1 MKRKVVN
8 EKVIRAMAIGISA
21 MLATA
26 TPMTVM
32 AAEGEGDNP
41 EAPQAGGSEAEVNT
55 VVDDAQAAGKS
66 AETSV
71 ESAEGLVD
79 IVTGDVTDS
88 VDTGE
93 AGTDAKGN
101 DLAQAV
107 IDASDAL
114 AGDATGNDLTKA
126 DTNIKTTDV
135 NLDAAEGAIV
145 SSDSSLNKAED
156 AFDDANDAANEAV
169 EAVTDANDAIDAKA
183 GDISNAETIDEA
195 NAAYDE
201 LVAIADEAEATFNT
215 KLDEYNEAKSAYE
228 SAAADVKKYE
238 QAYADAVAL
247 ADSNAKDALNDLNA
261 AKEKADALEKALN
274 AAKAS
279 VEKSAAAAIAKQE
292 EKVDSAGL
300 NWKEEDKLFILIMEK
315 YYLPEVSNI
324 SDAKVTRVQGKD
336 NDEYNYFKAVY
347 TDENGEHKEQY
358 YNFKLGENNNTK
370 NEMIIFEKR
379 PVEIFGDPN
388 ETPDRYV
395 DSTGAVKDIETGVN
409 DGSIIAVV
417 TDNGDGTQSTKYF
430 ETAKL
435 GVATVGDVIESTEVT
450 GTSTEDITVDET
462 TAEETYKF
470 DNEGNLVK
478 EVTADVTTIT
488 YTDASF
494 SSKDVYDSASDRNK
508 AAEDKKA
515 ELKKDGAK
523 DVKVNETED
532 TTYVITGTY
541 IPTFTK
547 TVNVNKEYENG
558 YNILDADEAYSES
571 NAKDKA
577 YNMAMNEINADL
589 GDYYLIGDIQNN
601 LSVSMTEEV
610 SHTEKGWF
618 GKEHKVVDD
627 DSDYLVT
634 GTVEVTY
641 AKVTKE
647 TVDQSTLEAIWEDIK
662 SRFEGSMTTNDKL
675 KEAARAKIEADGGI
689 FIGAE
694 WFDGG
699 WNKATIR
706 YVKGYKVESDA
717 CGTVEEANK
726 SLADKIMTQLKK
738 DGTETYTQNPESED
752 TVESTTTYSFN
763 ITYLKKT
770 DENTVNK
777 VVKTET
783 YNDAEA
789 LKGEII
795 QNKLFLDGEYLMT
808 RKGDDDDSKAY
819 RDFVANGVAI
829 KAKYATLLDEAQKAK
844 DAVADAQAKVD
855 DLNEKI
861 KDLEGSR
868 KSNLGALEDLSVE
881 LATAERNLAE
891 AKGNLEKIKDKLEDA
906 GVELEDVIER
916 LTPAPGTPGTPGA
929 PATEDGAPGEG
940 PTTVVTTTTTT
951 TTPATNLALAGAG
964 NAGGA
969 NAGNAG
975 NAGDDANAGAGGI
988 VNIDDEE
995 TALAASVD
1003 DVDDTANVVEIG
1015 DEETPLAA
1023 SVDNETMSWWWLLL
1037 IALLGA
1043 TGYEMYRKHQQKK
1056 EALAETDDVQ

>member
-1 MKRKVVN
+1 MKRKIVN

-26 TPMTVM
+26 TPMTAM

-41 EAPQAGGSEAEVNT
+41 EAPQAGGSEAEVHT
-55 VVDDAQAAGKS
+55 DVDAAQAAG
-66 AETSV
+66 
-71 ESAEGLVD
+71 ESAEASVEAAKTP
-79 IVTGDVTDS
+79 VKDVT
-88 VDTGE
+88 VDVNEQVVKGE
-93 AGTDAKGN
+93 AGTDSEGN

-107 IDASDAL
+107 RDAAADL
-114 AGDATGNDLTKA
+114 AGGATGNDLTKA
-126 DTNIKTTDV
+126 DTTIETTTD

-145 SSDSSLNKAED
+145 SSDSSLNKAQD
-156 AFDDANDAANEAV
+156 AVNDANDAANEAV
-169 EAVTDANDAIDAKA
+169 KAVTEANDAIDAKA

-201 LVAIADEAEATFNT
+201 LVDIADEAEKTFNT

-228 SAAADVKKYE
+228 SAAELVKYYE
-238 QAYADAVAL
+238 DQYDAAVAL
-247 ADSNAKDALNDLNA
+247 ADSNAEAARVALEA
-261 AKEKADALEKALN
+261 AKKKADALEAALQ

-279 VEKSAAAAIAKQE
+279 VDESAKAAIAIA
-292 EKVDSAGL
+292 EKEKAVDDSAGL
-300 NWKEEDKLFILIMEK
+300 NWKEEDKLFILIMEN
-315 YYLPEVSNI
+315 YYLPERSNI
-324 SDAKVTRVQGKD
+324 SGAKVTRVQGKD

-347 TDENGEHKEQY
+347 TNENGEKCEKY
-358 YNFKLGENNNTK
+358 FNFKLGENNKTK

-379 PVEIFGDPN
+379 PVEIFGDPDK
-388 ETPDRYV
+388 EPDRYV
-395 DSTGAVKDIETGVN
+395 DSTGEVKNIKEGLAN
-409 DGSIIAVV
+409 RSIFAVV
-417 TDNGDGTQSTKYF
+417 TKNADDTQSTKYF

-435 GVATVGDVIESTEVT
+435 GDATGDDVIKSTEVT
-450 GTSTEDITVDET
+450 NESKVDITVDKT
-462 TAEETYKF
+462 TAKEEYKF
-470 DNEGNLVK
+470 DDDGNLVK

-488 YTDASF
+488 YTEASF
-494 SSKDVYDSASDRNK
+494 TSKDVYDSESARDD

-515 ELKKDGAK
+515 ELKKDGK
-523 DVKVNETED
+523 NVVVNKTED

-547 TVNVNKEYENG
+547 TVNVNKEYESS
-558 YNILDADEAYSES
+558 YNIFDADEAYSES

-577 YNMAMNEINADL
+577 YNMAMKEINADL

-610 SHTEKGWF
+610 SHTEKDWF
-618 GKEHKVVDD
+618 GREHKVVDD
-627 DSDYLVT
+627 DPDYLVT
-634 GTVEVTY
+634 GTVEATY

-647 TVDQSTLEAIWEDIK
+647 TVDQSTFGALWEDLK
-662 SRFEGSMTTNDKL
+662 SLFGAPTANQKL
-675 KEAARAKIEADGGI
+675 TEATKAAIEADGGI
-689 FIGAE
+689 FVGAK

-699 WNKATIR
+699 WDKATIR
-706 YVKGYKVESDA
+706 YVKAEKVVSDE
-717 CGTVEEANK
+717 CDSVEKAEA
-726 SLADKIMTQLKK
+726 SLAAKIRAQLGSAT
-738 DGTETYTQNPESED
+738 GTYNEIKNTESE
-752 TVESTTTYSFN
+752 TKYSFN
-763 ITYLKKT
+763 ISYLEKSNEKK
-770 DENTVNK
+770 ENK
-777 VVKTET
+777 VVRTET
-783 YNDAEA
+783 YKDAEA

-795 QNKLFLDGEYLMT
+795 QNKNFIDKKYLMT
-808 RKGDDDDSKAY
+808 RQDEKF
-819 RDFVANGVAI
+819 RDFVDNGVAI
-829 KAKYATLLDEAQKAK
+829 TGKYAALLTEAEVATKAV
-844 DAVADAQAKVD
+844 DDAQAEVNK
-855 DLNEKI
+855 LNEEIAKL
-861 KDLEGSR
+861 KDR
-868 KSNLGALEDLSVE
+868 TSNLGALRTLEE
-881 LATAERNLAE
+881 KLATAEL
-891 AKGNLEKIKDKLEDA
+891 NLEEAEGVLEEINGKLEEA
-906 GVELEDVIER
+906 GIDLDDVIRR
-916 LTPAPGTPGTPGA
+916 LTPAPGVPGT

-940 PTTVVTTTTTT
+940 PATVVTTTTTT
-951 TTPATNLALAGAG
+951 TAATNLALAGAG

-975 NAGDDANAGAGGI
+975 NDANAGAGGI

>member
-26 TPMTVM
+26 TPMTAM

-41 EAPQAGGSEAEVNT
+41 EAPQAGGSEAEVHT
-55 VVDDAQAAGKS
+55 DVDAAQAAGES

-71 ESAEGLVD
+71 EAAKTPVKT
-79 IVTGDVTDS
+79 VTGDVETQ
-88 VDTGE
+88 VAPGE
-93 AGTDAKGN
+93 AGTDAEGK

-107 IDASDAL
+107 RDAATDL

-126 DTNIKTTDV
+126 DTTIETTAD

-145 SSDSSLNKAED
+145 SSDSSLNKAQD
-156 AFDDANDAANEAV
+156 AVNNANDAADEAV

-201 LVAIADEAEATFNT
+201 LVAIADEAEKTFNT

-228 SAAADVKKYE
+228 SAAELVKYYE
-238 QAYADAVAL
+238 DQYDAAVAL
-247 ADSNAKDALNDLNA
+247 ADSNAEAARVALEA
-261 AKEKADALEKALN
+261 AKKKADALEAALQ

-279 VEKSAAAAIAKQE
+279 VDESAKAAIAIANK
-292 EKVDSAGL
+292 EKEVDSTGL
-300 NWKEEDKLFILIMEK
+300 NWKEEDKLFILIMEN
-315 YYLPEVSNI
+315 YYLPEKSNI

-347 TDENGEHKEQY
+347 TDENGEKCEKY
-358 YNFKLGENNNTK
+358 FNFKLGENNKTK

-379 PVEIFGDPN
+379 EVEIFGDPDK
-388 ETPDRYV
+388 TPDRYV
-395 DSTGAVKDIETGVN
+395 DSTGAVKDIETGLN

-417 TDNGDGTQSTKYF
+417 TNNGDGTEVTRYF
-430 ETAKL
+430 EKEDL
-435 GVATVGDVIESTEVT
+435 GDATVSDDIIESSDVT
-450 GTSTEDITVDET
+450 DTSTEDITVDEST
-462 TAEETYKF
+462 KEETYKF

-488 YTDASF
+488 YTDANF
-494 SSKDVYDSASDRNK
+494 SPDNVYDSESARDD
-508 AAEDKKA
+508 AADAKQK
-515 ELKKDGAK
+515 ELEAAGAK
-523 DVKVNETED
+523 NVKVNETED
-532 TTYVITGTY
+532 TTYVVTGTY

-547 TVNVNKEYENG
+547 TVNVNKEYE
-558 YNILDADEAYSES
+558 SES
-571 NAKDKA
+571 NNYWLWETGEKADSKKEAKEKA
-577 YNMAMNEINADL
+577 YNSAKNQINNDL
-589 GDYYLIGDIQNN
+589 GDYYLIGDIKSD
-601 LSVSMTEEV
+601 LSVSMTEEE
-610 SHTEKGWF
+610 TEEYKIF
-618 GKEHKVVDD
+618 GKTHTRVTD

-634 GTVEVTY
+634 GTVEATY

-647 TVDQSTLEAIWEDIK
+647 TVDQSTFGAIWDDIM
-662 SRFEGSMTTNDKL
+662 SIFGGQTANEKL
-675 KEAARAKIEADGGI
+675 TEATKKAIEADGGI
-689 FIGAE
+689 FIDAD
-694 WFDGG
+694 WADLRF
-699 WNKATIR
+699 NKATIK
-706 YVKGYKVESDA
+706 YVKAEKVVSDK
-717 CGTVEEANK
+717 CDSEEEARK
-726 SLADKIMTQLKK
+726 SLADKILAQLGSAT
-738 DGTETYTQNPESED
+738 GTYNETIKNTESE
-752 TVESTTTYSFN
+752 TKYSFD
-763 ITYLKKT
+763 ISYLEKT
-770 DENTVNK
+770 GEKTENK

-783 YNDAEA
+783 YKDAEA
-789 LKGEII
+789 LKGQII
-795 QNKLFLDGEYLMT
+795 QNKKFLDGEYLMT
-808 RKGDDDDSKAY
+808 RKDENFRA
-819 RDFVANGVAI
+819 FVDNGVAI
-829 KAKYATLLDEAQKAK
+829 TGKYAALLTEAEAATK
-844 DAVADAQAKVD
+844 AVAKAQAEVNK
-855 DLNEKI
+855 LNEEIAKL
-861 KDLEGSR
+861 KDR
-868 KSNLGALEDLSVE
+868 TSNLGALRTLEE
-881 LATAERNLAE
+881 KLATAEL
-891 AKGNLEKIKDKLEDA
+891 NLEEAEGILDEINGKLEEA
-906 GVELEDVIER
+906 GIDLDDVIRR
-916 LTPAPGTPGTPGA
+916 LTPAPGVPGTPGA

-940 PTTVVTTTTTT
+940 PATVVTTTTTT
-951 TTPATNLALAGAG
+951 TAATNLALAGAG

-975 NAGDDANAGAGGI
+975 NAGDDANADDGGI

>member
-26 TPMTVM
+26 TPMTAM

-71 ESAEGLVD
+71 ESAEVLVD
-79 IVTGDVTDS
+79 TVTGDVTDS
-88 VDTGE
+88 VVAGE
-93 AGTDAKGN
+93 AGTDAEGN

-107 IDASDAL
+107 IGASKAL

-135 NLDAAEGAIV
+135 NLDTAEGAIV
-145 SSDSSLNKAED
+145 SSDSSLNKAQN
-156 AFDDANDAANEAV
+156 AVNNANDAANEAV

-183 GDISNAETIDEA
+183 GDISNATSIEDA
-195 NAAYDE
+195 QAAYDE
-201 LVAIADEAEATFNT
+201 LSQIAADAEADFNE
-215 KLDEYNEAKSAYE
+215 KLEEYNDAKSAYE
-228 SAAADVKKYE
+228 SAAADVKNYE

-279 VEKSAAAAIAKQE
+279 VDESAKAAIAIANK
-292 EKVDSAGL
+292 EKEVDDSKGL
-300 NWKEEDKLFILIMEK
+300 NWKEEDKLFILIMEN
-315 YYLPEVSNI
+315 YYLPEESHI
-324 SDAKVTRVQGKD
+324 SGAKVTRVQGKD

-347 TDENGEHKEQY
+347 TNENGEKCEKY
-358 YNFKLGENNNTK
+358 FNFKLGENNKTK

-379 PVEIFGDPN
+379 EVEIFGDPDK
-388 ETPDRYV
+388 TPDRYV
-395 DSTGAVKDIETGVN
+395 DSTGAVKNIDKGLK

-435 GVATVGDVIESTEVT
+435 GDATVGDVIESTEVT
-450 GTSTEDITVDET
+450 NESKVDITVDKT
-462 TAEETYKF
+462 TAKEEYKF
-470 DNEGNLVK
+470 DDDGNLVK
-478 EVTADVTTIT
+478 KVTADVTTIT
-488 YTDASF
+488 YTEASF
-494 SSKDVYDSASDRNK
+494 TSKDVYDSESARDD
-508 AAEDKKA
+508 AAEAEKA
-515 ELKKDGAK
+515 KLEAAGAK
-523 DVKVNETED
+523 NVKVNETED
-532 TTYVITGTY
+532 TTYVVTGTY

-547 TVNVNKEYENG
+547 TVDVKNQEVEWDHTGKWYDDGVKNKE
-558 YNILDADEAYSES
+558 EAY
-571 NAKDKA
+571 
-577 YNMAMNEINADL
+577 
-589 GDYYLIGDIQNN
+589 
-601 LSVSMTEEV
+601 EEV
-610 SHTEKGWF
+610 KND
-618 GKEHKVVDD
+618 VVDNLKEEHQD
-627 DSDYLVT
+627 WYIVDTDYNLKQT
-634 GTVEVTY
+634 GTTKGKPLDDPDFLISGTVTATY

-647 TVDQSTLEAIWEDIK
+647 TVAQSTFGAVLEDLK
-662 SRFEGSMTTNDKL
+662 SLFGAPNANEKL
-675 KEAARAKIEADGGI
+675 EEATRAAIEADGGI
-689 FIGAE
+689 FVEAK

-699 WNKATIR
+699 WDKATIR
-706 YVKGYKVESDA
+706 YVKAEKVVSDE
-717 CGTVEEANK
+717 CDSVEKAEA
-726 SLADKIMTQLKK
+726 SLAAKILAQLNIASAT
-738 DGTETYTQNPESED
+738 GTYNESKNTESE
-752 TVESTTTYSFN
+752 TKYSFN
-763 ITYLKKT
+763 ISYLEKSNEKT
-770 DENTVNK
+770 ENK
-777 VVKTET
+777 VVRTET
-783 YNDAEA
+783 YEDAEA

-795 QNKLFLDGEYLMT
+795 QNKNFLDGEYLMT
-808 RKGDDDDSKAY
+808 RKDENF
-819 RDFVANGVAI
+819 RDFVDNGVAI
-829 KAKYATLLDEAQKAK
+829 TGKYATLLDEAKAATE
-844 DAVADAQAKVD
+844 AVAEAQAEVNK
-855 DLNEKI
+855 LNEEIAKL
-861 KDLEGSR
+861 KDR
-868 KSNLGALEDLSVE
+868 TSNLGALRTLEKK
-881 LATAERNLAE
+881 LATAEDNLKKAE
-891 AKGNLEKIKDKLEDA
+891 GVLEKIKDNLEDA

-951 TTPATNLALAGAG
+951 TAATNLALAGAG

-969 NAGNAG
+969 NAGNADNAGNGG
-975 NAGDDANAGAGGI
+975 NAGVGGV
-988 VNIDDEE
+988 VNIDDED

-1003 DVDDTANVVEIG
+1003 DTEDTANVVEIG

-1043 TGYEMYRKHQQKK
+1043 TGYEMYKKHQQKK

>member
-55 VVDDAQAAGKS
+55 VVDTAQAAS
-66 AETSV
+66 
-71 ESAEGLVD
+71 ESAEASVEAAVTPVET
-79 IVTGDVTDS
+79 VTGDVEKTP
-88 VDTGE
+88 VVKGE
-93 AGTDAKGN
+93 AGTDAEGK
-101 DLAQAV
+101 DLAQTV
-107 IDASDAL
+107 IDAAVNL
-114 AGDATGNDLTKA
+114 AGNATGNDLTKA

-135 NLDAAEGAIV
+135 NLDTAEGAIV

-228 SAAADVKKYE
+228 SAAADVEKYE
-238 QAYADAVAL
+238 KAYADAVAL

-261 AKEKADALEKALN
+261 AKKKADALEKALN

-279 VEKSAAAAIAKQE
+279 VDESAKAAIAIA
-292 EKVDSAGL
+292 EKEKAVDDSKGL
-300 NWKEEDKLFILIMEK
+300 NWKEEDKLFILIMEN
-315 YYLPEVSNI
+315 YYLPEESHI
-324 SDAKVTRVQGKD
+324 SGAKVTRVQGKD

-347 TDENGEHKEQY
+347 TDETGKKCEKY
-358 YNFKLGENNNTK
+358 FNFKLGENNKTK

-379 PVEIFGDPN
+379 EVEIFGDPDK
-388 ETPDRYV
+388 TPDRYV
-395 DSTGAVKDIETGVN
+395 DSTGAVKNIDKGLK

-435 GVATVGDVIESTEVT
+435 GDATVGDVIESTEVT
-450 GTSTEDITVDET
+450 DTSTKDITVDEST
-462 TAEETYKF
+462 KEETYKF

-478 EVTADVTTIT
+478 EVTANVTTIT

-494 SSKDVYDSASDRNK
+494 SPDNVYDSESARDD
-508 AAEDKKA
+508 AADAKQKELEDA
-515 ELKKDGAK
+515 GAK
-523 DVKVNETED
+523 GVDVNKTDN

-547 TVNVNKEYENG
+547 TVTVKNQEVEWDHGNLFDEGVKTKE
-558 YNILDADEAYSES
+558 EAY
-571 NAKDKA
+571 
-577 YNMAMNEINADL
+577 
-589 GDYYLIGDIQNN
+589 
-601 LSVSMTEEV
+601 EEV
-610 SHTEKGWF
+610 KNDVEGNLK
-618 GKEHKVVDD
+618 KEHQDWYIVDT
-627 DSDYLVT
+627 DYDLKHT
-634 GTVEVTY
+634 GTTKGRPLDDPDFLISGTVTATY

-647 TVDQSTLEAIWEDIK
+647 TVAQSTFGALLEDLK
-662 SRFEGSMTTNDKL
+662 SLFGAPNANEKL
-675 KEAARAKIEADGGI
+675 EKATRAAIEADGGI
-689 FIGAE
+689 FIGAD
-694 WFDGG
+694 WFDGKI
-699 WNKATIR
+699 NKATIR
-706 YVKGYKVESDA
+706 YVKAEKVVSDK
-717 CGTVEEANK
+717 CDSEEEARK
-726 SLADKIMTQLKK
+726 SLADKILAQLGSATGTYNETIKNTESETK
-738 DGTETYTQNPESED
+738 YSFDISYLDKSNEKTENKVVRTETYE
-752 TVESTTTYSFN
+752 
-763 ITYLKKT
+763 
-770 DENTVNK
+770 
-777 VVKTET
+777 
-783 YNDAEA
+783 DAEA

-795 QNKLFLDGEYLMT
+795 QNKNFLDGEDSWLMT
-808 RKGDDDDSKAY
+808 RQDKDF
-819 RDFVANGVAI
+819 RDFVDNGVAI
-829 KAKYATLLDEAQKAK
+829 TGKYAKLLVEAQDATK
-844 DAVADAQAKVD
+844 AVADAQAKVNT
-855 DLNEKI
+855 LNDEIDKL
-861 KDLEGSR
+861 KDSR
-868 KSNLGALEDLSVE
+868 ESNLGALRTLSE
-881 LATAERNLAE
+881 KLATAEHELKDAE
-891 AKGNLEKIKDKLEDA
+891 DILEEIKGKLEDA

-951 TTPATNLALAGAG
+951 TAATNLALAGAG

-1043 TGYEMYRKHQQKK
+1043 TGYEMYKKHQQKK

>member
-26 TPMTVM
+26 TPMTAM

-71 ESAEGLVD
+71 ESAEVLVD
-79 IVTGDVTDS
+79 TVTGDVTDS
-88 VDTGE
+88 VVAGE
-93 AGTDAKGN
+93 AGTDAEGN

-107 IDASDAL
+107 IGASKAL

-135 NLDAAEGAIV
+135 NLDTAEGAIV
-145 SSDSSLNKAED
+145 SSDSSLNKAQN
-156 AFDDANDAANEAV
+156 AVNNANDAANEAV

-183 GDISNAETIDEA
+183 GDISNATSIEDA
-195 NAAYDE
+195 QAAYDE
-201 LVAIADEAEATFNT
+201 LSQIAADAEADFNE
-215 KLDEYNEAKSAYE
+215 KLEEYNDAKSAYE
-228 SAAADVKKYE
+228 SAAADVKNYE

-279 VEKSAAAAIAKQE
+279 VDESAKAAIAIANK
-292 EKVDSAGL
+292 EKEVDDSKGL
-300 NWKEEDKLFILIMEK
+300 NWKEEDKLFILIMEN
-315 YYLPEVSNI
+315 YYLPEESHI
-324 SDAKVTRVQGKD
+324 SGAKVTRVQGKD

-347 TDENGEHKEQY
+347 TNENGEKCEKY
-358 YNFKLGENNNTK
+358 FNFKLGENNKTK

-379 PVEIFGDPN
+379 EVEIFGDPDK
-388 ETPDRYV
+388 TPDRYV
-395 DSTGAVKDIETGVN
+395 DSTGAVKNIDKGLK

-435 GVATVGDVIESTEVT
+435 GDATVGDVIESTEVT
-450 GTSTEDITVDET
+450 NESKVDITVDKT
-462 TAEETYKF
+462 TAKEEYKF
-470 DNEGNLVK
+470 DDDGNLVK
-478 EVTADVTTIT
+478 KVTADVTTIT
-488 YTDASF
+488 YTEASF
-494 SSKDVYDSASDRNK
+494 TSKDVYDSESARDD
-508 AAEDKKA
+508 AAEAEKA
-515 ELKKDGAK
+515 KLEAAGAK
-523 DVKVNETED
+523 NVKVNETED
-532 TTYVITGTY
+532 TTYVVTGTY

-547 TVNVNKEYENG
+547 TVDVKNQEVEWDHTGKWYDDGVKNKE
-558 YNILDADEAYSES
+558 EAY
-571 NAKDKA
+571 
-577 YNMAMNEINADL
+577 
-589 GDYYLIGDIQNN
+589 
-601 LSVSMTEEV
+601 EEV
-610 SHTEKGWF
+610 KND
-618 GKEHKVVDD
+618 VVDNLKEEHQD
-627 DSDYLVT
+627 WYIVDTDYNLKQT
-634 GTVEVTY
+634 GTTKGKPLDDPDFLISGTVTATY

-647 TVDQSTLEAIWEDIK
+647 TVAQSTFGAVLEDLK
-662 SRFEGSMTTNDKL
+662 SLFGAPNANEKL
-675 KEAARAKIEADGGI
+675 EEATRAAIEADGGI
-689 FIGAE
+689 FVEAK

-699 WNKATIR
+699 WDKATIR
-706 YVKGYKVESDA
+706 YVKAEKVVSDE
-717 CGTVEEANK
+717 CDSVEKAEA
-726 SLADKIMTQLKK
+726 SLAAKILAQLNIASAT
-738 DGTETYTQNPESED
+738 GTYNESKNTESE
-752 TVESTTTYSFN
+752 TKYSFN
-763 ITYLKKT
+763 ISYLEKSNEKT
-770 DENTVNK
+770 ENK
-777 VVKTET
+777 VVRTET
-783 YNDAEA
+783 YKDAEA
-789 LKGEII
+789 LKGQII
-795 QNKLFLDGEYLMT
+795 QNKNFLDGEDSWLMT
-808 RKGDDDDSKAY
+808 RQDK
-819 RDFVANGVAI
+819 DFRAFVDNGVAI
-829 KAKYATLLDEAQKAK
+829 TGKYATLLDEAKAATE
-844 DAVADAQAKVD
+844 AVAEAQAEVNK
-855 DLNEKI
+855 LNEEIAKL
-861 KDLEGSR
+861 KDR
-868 KSNLGALEDLSVE
+868 TSNLGALRTLEKK
-881 LATAERNLAE
+881 LATAEDNLKKAE
-891 AKGNLEKIKDKLEDA
+891 GVLEKIKDNLEDA

-951 TTPATNLALAGAG
+951 TAATNLALAGAG

-969 NAGNAG
+969 NAGNADNAGNGG
-975 NAGDDANAGAGGI
+975 NAGVGGV
-988 VNIDDEE
+988 VNIDDED

-1003 DVDDTANVVEIG
+1003 DTEDTANVVEIG

-1043 TGYEMYRKHQQKK
+1043 TGYEMYKKHQQKK

>member
-26 TPMTVM
+26 TPMTAM

-55 VVDDAQAAGKS
+55 VVDTAQAAS
-66 AETSV
+66 
-71 ESAEGLVD
+71 ESAEASVEAAKEPVET
-79 IVTGDVTDS
+79 VTGDVVTGD
-88 VDTGE
+88 VETKVVPGE

-101 DLAQAV
+101 DLAQVV
-107 IDASDAL
+107 IDAAVKL

-126 DTNIKTTDV
+126 DTTIETTAD

-145 SSDSSLNKAED
+145 SSDSSLNNAED

-169 EAVTDANDAIDAKA
+169 KAVTEANDAIDAKA

-201 LVAIADEAEATFNT
+201 LVDIADEAEATFNT
-215 KLDEYNEAKSAYE
+215 KLEEYNEAKSAYE
-228 SAAADVKKYE
+228 SAAADVEKYE

-247 ADSNAKDALNDLNA
+247 ADSNAEAARVALEA
-261 AKEKADALEKALN
+261 AKDKADALEAALL

-279 VEKSAAAAIAKQE
+279 VDESAKAAIAIA
-292 EKVDSAGL
+292 EKEKAVDDSAGL
-300 NWKEEDKLFILIMEK
+300 NWKEEDKLFILIMEN
-315 YYLPEVSNI
+315 YYLPEKSNI
-324 SDAKVTRVQGKD
+324 SGAKVTRVQGKD

-347 TDENGEHKEQY
+347 TDETGKKCEKY
-358 YNFKLGENNNTK
+358 FNFKLGENNKTK

-379 PVEIFGDPN
+379 EVEIFGDPN

-395 DSTGAVKDIETGVN
+395 DSTGAVKNIDKGLK

-435 GVATVGDVIESTEVT
+435 GNATVGDVIESTTVT
-450 GTSTEDITVDET
+450 DTSTEDITVGET
-462 TAEETYKF
+462 TETYKF
-470 DNEGNLVK
+470 DEEGNLVK

-488 YTDASF
+488 YTEASF
-494 SSKDVYDSASDRNK
+494 TSETSYASDAERDAA
-508 AAEDKKA
+508 AAERDAAADAKQI
-515 ELKKDGAK
+515 ELEDAGAK
-523 DVKVNETED
+523 IVDVN

-547 TVNVNKEYENG
+547 TVNVNNQEVEWDHGNLLDEGVKTKE
-558 YNILDADEAYSES
+558 EAY
-571 NAKDKA
+571 
-577 YNMAMNEINADL
+577 
-589 GDYYLIGDIQNN
+589 
-601 LSVSMTEEV
+601 EEV
-610 SHTEKGWF
+610 KNDVEDNLK
-618 GKEHKVVDD
+618 KEHQDWYIVDT
-627 DSDYLVT
+627 DYNLKQT
-634 GTVEVTY
+634 GTTKGKPLDDPDFLISGTVTATY
-641 AKVTKE
+641 AKITKE
-647 TVDQSTLEAIWEDIK
+647 TVDKSTFGALWEDLK
-662 SRFEGSMTTNDKL
+662 SIFGAPNANKKL
-675 KEAARAKIEADGGI
+675 EEATRAAIEADGGI
-689 FIGAE
+689 FVEAK

-699 WNKATIR
+699 WDKATIR
-706 YVKGYKVESDA
+706 YVKAEKVESDA
-717 CGTVEEANK
+717 CGSVAEAEA
-726 SLADKIMTQLKK
+726 SLAAKIRAQLGSAT
-738 DGTETYTQNPESED
+738 GTYNTESE
-752 TVESTTTYSFN
+752 TKYSFN
-763 ITYLKKT
+763 ISYLEKSNEKK
-770 DENTVNK
+770 DKNK
-777 VVKTET
+777 VVRTET
-783 YNDAEA
+783 YKDAET

-795 QNKLFLDGEYLMT
+795 QNKNFLDGEDSWLMT
-808 RKGDDDDSKAY
+808 RQDK
-819 RDFVANGVAI
+819 DFRAFVDNGVAI
-829 KAKYATLLDEAQKAK
+829 TGKYATLLDEAKAATE
-844 DAVADAQAKVD
+844 AVAKAQAKVNT
-855 DLNEKI
+855 LNNEIDELK
-861 KDLEGSR
+861 KSR
-868 KSNLGALEDLSVE
+868 ESNLGALRTLSE
-881 LATAERNLAE
+881 KLATAEL
-891 AKGNLEKIKDKLEDA
+891 NLEKAEGVLEEIKGKLEDA

-940 PTTVVTTTTTT
+940 PATVVTTTTTT

-975 NAGDDANAGAGGI
+975 NDANAGDGGI

>member
-26 TPMTVM
+26 TPMTAM

-41 EAPQAGGSEAEVNT
+41 EAPQAGGSEAEVHT
-55 VVDDAQAAGKS
+55 DVDAAQAAG
-66 AETSV
+66 
-71 ESAEGLVD
+71 ESAEAGVEAAEKPVET
-79 IVTGDVTDS
+79 VTGDVETQ
-88 VDTGE
+88 VAPGE
-93 AGTDAKGN
+93 AGTDAEGK

-107 IDASDAL
+107 IDAAVDL

-169 EAVTDANDAIDAKA
+169 KAVTDANDAIDAKA
-183 GDISNAETIDEA
+183 DDISNAETIDEA

-201 LVAIADEAEATFNT
+201 LVDIADEAEKTFNT

-228 SAAADVKKYE
+228 SAAELVKYYE
-238 QAYADAVAL
+238 DQYDAAVK
-247 ADSNAKDALNDLNA
+247 NAGINAEAALNDLNA
-261 AKEKADALEKALN
+261 AKEKADALEEALN

-279 VEKSAAAAIAKQE
+279 VDESAKAAIAIA
-292 EKVDSAGL
+292 EKEKAVDDSAGL
-300 NWKEEDKLFILIMEK
+300 NWKEEDKLFILIMEN

-347 TDENGEHKEQY
+347 TDETGKKCEKY
-358 YNFKLGENNNTK
+358 FNFKLGENNKTK

-379 PVEIFGDPN
+379 EVEIFGDPN

-395 DSTGAVKDIETGVN
+395 DSTGAVKNIKEGLAN
-409 DGSIIAVV
+409 RSIFAVV
-417 TDNGDGTQSTKYF
+417 TKNDDGTESTKYF

-435 GVATVGDVIESTEVT
+435 GDATVGDVIESTEVT
-450 GTSTEDITVDET
+450 NESKVDITVDKT

-470 DNEGNLVK
+470 DEEGNLVK

-488 YTDASF
+488 YTEANF
-494 SSKDVYDSASDRNK
+494 TSKDVYDSESARDD
-508 AAEDKKA
+508 AAEAEKA
-515 ELKKDGAK
+515 KLEAAGAK
-523 DVKVNETED
+523 NVKVNETED
-532 TTYVITGTY
+532 TTYVVTGTY

-547 TVNVNKEYENG
+547 TVTVKNQEVEWDHTGTWYDDGVKNKE
-558 YNILDADEAYSES
+558 EAY
-571 NAKDKA
+571 
-577 YNMAMNEINADL
+577 
-589 GDYYLIGDIQNN
+589 
-601 LSVSMTEEV
+601 EEV
-610 SHTEKGWF
+610 KNDVVDNLK
-618 GKEHKVVDD
+618 KEHQDWYIVDT
-627 DSDYLVT
+627 DYNLKQT
-634 GTVEVTY
+634 GTTKGKPLDDPDFLISGTVTATY

-647 TVDQSTLEAIWEDIK
+647 TVDQSTFRAILDDIK
-662 SRFEGSMTTNDKL
+662 SVFGGQTTNEQL
-675 KEAARAKIEADGGI
+675 TEATKAAIEADGGI
-689 FIGAE
+689 FVEAK

-699 WNKATIR
+699 WDKATIR

-717 CGTVEEANK
+717 CGSVEEANQ
-726 SLADKIMTQLKK
+726 SLADKIKAQLKK
-738 DGTETYTQNPESED
+738 AGTETSTKNPKSKD
-752 TVESTTTYSFN
+752 TVESTTTYSFD
-763 ITYLKKT
+763 ITYLEKT
-770 DENTVNK
+770 GEKTENK
-777 VVKTET
+777 VVRTET
-783 YNDAEA
+783 YKDAEA

-795 QNKLFLDGEYLMT
+795 QNKNFRDKIYLMT
-808 RKGDDDDSKAY
+808 RQDEKF
-819 RDFVANGVAI
+819 RDFVDNGVAI
-829 KAKYATLLDEAQKAK
+829 TGKYAALLTEAEAATKAVAEAQAE
-844 DAVADAQAKVD
+844 VD
-855 DLNEKI
+855 KLNEEIAKL
-861 KDLEGSR
+861 KDR
-868 KSNLGALEDLSVE
+868 TSNLGALSTLEE
-881 LATAERNLAE
+881 KLATAEL
-891 AKGNLEKIKDKLEDA
+891 NLEEAEGILDEINGKLEEA
-906 GVELEDVIER
+906 GIDLDDVIRR
-916 LTPAPGTPGTPGA
+916 LTPAPGVPGTPGA

-951 TTPATNLALAGAG
+951 TAATNLALAGAG

>member
-26 TPMTVM
+26 TPMTAM
-32 AAEGEGDNP
+32 AAEVEGDNP

-55 VVDDAQAAGKS
+55 VVDAAQAAG
-66 AETSV
+66 
-71 ESAEGLVD
+71 ESAEASVEAAKEPVG
-79 IVTGDVTDS
+79 IVTGDVETK
-88 VDTGE
+88 VVPGE

-101 DLAQAV
+101 DLAQVV
-107 IDASDAL
+107 IDAAADL

-126 DTNIKTTDV
+126 DTTIETTAD

-145 SSDSSLNKAED
+145 SSDSSLNKAQN
-156 AFDDANDAANEAV
+156 AVNNANNAANEAV
-169 EAVTDANDAIDAKA
+169 ETVTDANDAIDAKA

-201 LVAIADEAEATFNT
+201 LVDIADEAEKTFNT

-228 SAAADVKKYE
+228 SAAADVEKYE

-247 ADSNAKDALNDLNA
+247 ADRNAEAARVALEAAKD
-261 AKEKADALEKALN
+261 KADALEAALL

-279 VEKSAAAAIAKQE
+279 VDESAKAAIAIA
-292 EKVDSAGL
+292 EKEKAVDDSAGL
-300 NWKEEDKLFILIMEK
+300 NWKEEDKLFILIMEN
-315 YYLPEVSNI
+315 YYLPEKSNI
-324 SDAKVTRVQGKD
+324 SGAKVTRVQGKD

-347 TDENGEHKEQY
+347 TDETGKKCEKY
-358 YNFKLGENNNTK
+358 FNFKLGENNKTK

-379 PVEIFGDPN
+379 EVEIFGDPDK
-388 ETPDRYV
+388 TPDRYV
-395 DSTGAVKDIETGVN
+395 DSTGAVKNIDKGLK

-435 GVATVGDVIESTEVT
+435 GNATVGDVIESTTVT
-450 GTSTEDITVDET
+450 DTSTEDITVGET
-462 TAEETYKF
+462 TETYKF
-470 DNEGNLVK
+470 DEEGNLVK

-523 DVKVNETED
+523 NVKVNETED

-547 TVNVNKEYENG
+547 TVNVNKEYESS
-558 YNILDADEAYSES
+558 YNIFDADEAYSES

-577 YNMAMNEINADL
+577 YNMAMKEINADL

-601 LSVSMTEEV
+601 LSVSKTEEV

-627 DSDYLVT
+627 DPDYLVT
-634 GTVEVTY
+634 GTVEATY

-647 TVDQSTLEAIWEDIK
+647 TVDQSTFGALWEDLK
-662 SRFEGSMTTNDKL
+662 SIFGAPNANEKL
-675 KEAARAKIEADGGI
+675 TEATRAAIEADGGI
-689 FIGAE
+689 FVEAK

-699 WNKATIR
+699 WDKATIK
-706 YVKGYKVESDA
+706 YVKAEKVVSDK
-717 CGTVEEANK
+717 CDSVEKAEE
-726 SLADKIMTQLKK
+726 SLAAKIRAQLNIASAT
-738 DGTETYTQNPESED
+738 GTYNESKNTESE
-752 TVESTTTYSFN
+752 TKYSFN
-763 ITYLKKT
+763 ISYLKSN
-770 DENTVNK
+770 ENTEKNK
-777 VVKTET
+777 VVRTET
-783 YNDAEA
+783 YKDAEA

-795 QNKLFLDGEYLMT
+795 QNKNFIDKNYLMT
-808 RKGDDDDSKAY
+808 RQDEKF
-819 RDFVANGVAI
+819 RDFVDNGVAI
-829 KAKYATLLDEAQKAK
+829 TGKYATLLVEAQDATN
-844 DAVADAQAKVD
+844 AVAEAQAKVNT
-855 DLNEKI
+855 LNAEIDKL
-861 KDLEGSR
+861 KSSR
-868 KSNLGALEDLSVE
+868 ESNLGALKTLSE
-881 LATAERNLAE
+881 KLATAELELKDAE
-891 AKGNLEKIKDKLEDA
+891 DILEEIKGKLEDA

-916 LTPAPGTPGTPGA
+916 LTPVPGTPGA
-929 PATEDGAPGEG
+929 PATEDGAPDEG
-940 PTTVVTTTTTT
+940 PATVVTTTTTT

-975 NAGDDANAGAGGI
+975 NDANAGADGI

>member
-55 VVDDAQAAGKS
+55 VVDTAQAAS
-66 AETSV
+66 
-71 ESAEGLVD
+71 ESAEASVEDAKGAVET
-79 IVTGDVTDS
+79 VTGDVEKTP
-88 VDTGE
+88 VVKGE

-101 DLAQAV
+101 DLAQVV
-107 IDASDAL
+107 IDAAADL

-126 DTNIKTTDV
+126 DTNIKITDV
-135 NLDAAEGAIV
+135 NLDTAEGAIV

-169 EAVTDANDAIDAKA
+169 KAVTEANDAIDAKA

-201 LVAIADEAEATFNT
+201 LVAIADEAEETFNT
-215 KLDEYNEAKSAYE
+215 KLEEYNEAKSAYE
-228 SAAADVKKYE
+228 SAAELVKYYE
-238 QAYADAVAL
+238 DQYDAAVDL
-247 ADSNAKDALNDLNA
+247 ADSNAEAARVALEA
-261 AKEKADALEKALN
+261 AKKKADALEAALQ

-279 VEKSAAAAIAKQE
+279 VDESAKAAIAIANK
-292 EKVDSAGL
+292 EKEVDDSKGL
-300 NWKEEDKLFILIMEK
+300 NWKEEDKLFILIMEN
-315 YYLPEVSNI
+315 YYLPEESHI
-324 SDAKVTRVQGKD
+324 SGAKVTRVQGKD

-347 TDENGEHKEQY
+347 TDETGKKCEKY
-358 YNFKLGENNNTK
+358 FNFKLGENNKTK

-379 PVEIFGDPN
+379 EVEIFGDPDK
-388 ETPDRYV
+388 TPDRYV
-395 DSTGAVKDIETGVN
+395 DSTGAVKDIKEGLAN
-409 DGSIIAVV
+409 RSIFAVV
-417 TDNGDGTQSTKYF
+417 TKNDDGTESTKYF

-435 GVATVGDVIESTEVT
+435 GDATVGDVIESTEVT
-450 GTSTEDITVDET
+450 NESKVDITVDKT
-462 TAEETYKF
+462 TAEEEYKF
-470 DNEGNLVK
+470 DDDGNLVK

-488 YTDASF
+488 YTEASF
-494 SSKDVYDSASDRNK
+494 TSKDVYDSESARDD
-508 AAEDKKA
+508 AAEAEKA
-515 ELKKDGAK
+515 KLEAAGAK
-523 DVKVNETED
+523 NVKVNETKD
-532 TTYVITGTY
+532 TTYVVTGTY

-547 TVNVNKEYENG
+547 TVNVNKVYESG
-558 YNILDADEAYSES
+558 LEAKNEEK
-571 NAKDKA
+571 AKEKA
-577 YNMAMNEINADL
+577 YNSAKNQIDKDL
-589 GDYYLIGDIQNN
+589 GEYYRIGDIKSD
-601 LSVSMTEEV
+601 LSVSMTEEESV
-610 SHTEKGWF
+610 TYKDFWGNNNTI
-618 GKEHKVVDD
+618 VTN

-647 TVDQSTLEAIWEDIK
+647 TVDQSTFGALWEDLK
-662 SRFEGSMTTNDKL
+662 SIFGAPNANEKL
-675 KEAARAKIEADGGI
+675 EEATRAAIEADGGI
-689 FIGAE
+689 FVEAK

-699 WNKATIR
+699 WDKATIK

-891 AKGNLEKIKDKLEDA
+891 AKGNLEKIQDKLEDA

-951 TTPATNLALAGAG
+951 TAATNLALAGAG

>member
-26 TPMTVM
+26 TPMTAM

-41 EAPQAGGSEAEVNT
+41 EAPQAGGSEAEVHT
-55 VVDDAQAAGKS
+55 DVDAAQAAGES
-66 AETSV
+66 AETGV
-71 ESAEGLVD
+71 EAA
-79 IVTGDVTDS
+79 VTPVKDVT
-88 VDTGE
+88 VDVNKQVVKGE
-93 AGTDAKGN
+93 AGTDEGK

-107 IDASDAL
+107 KDAAGDL

-126 DTNIKTTDV
+126 DTTIETTTD

-145 SSDSSLNKAED
+145 SSDSSLDKAED
-156 AFDDANDAANEAV
+156 AYDDASDAAKEAV
-169 EAVTDANDAIDAKA
+169 NTVNKANDAIDAKA

-201 LVAIADEAEATFNT
+201 LVDIADEAEKTFNT

-228 SAAADVKKYE
+228 SAAADVEKYE

-247 ADSNAKDALNDLNA
+247 ADSNAEAALKALEA
-261 AKEKADALEKALN
+261 AKEKADALEEALK
-274 AAKAS
+274 AAKDS
-279 VEKSAAAAIAKQE
+279 VDESAAAAIAIA
-292 EKVDSAGL
+292 EKEKAVDDSAGL
-300 NWKEEDKLFILIMEK
+300 NWKEEDKLFILIMEN

-347 TDENGEHKEQY
+347 TDETGKKCEKY
-358 YNFKLGENNNTK
+358 FNFKLGENNKTK

-379 PVEIFGDPN
+379 EVEIFGDPDK
-388 ETPDRYV
+388 TPDRYV
-395 DSTGAVKDIETGVN
+395 DSTGAVKNIDKGLR

-435 GVATVGDVIESTEVT
+435 GVATVGDVIESTTVT
-450 GTSTEDITVDET
+450 DTSTEDITVGET
-462 TAEETYKF
+462 TETYKF

-494 SSKDVYDSASDRNK
+494 TSKDVYDSASDRNK

-523 DVKVNETED
+523 NVVVN

-547 TVNVNKEYENG
+547 TVNVNNQEVEWDHGNLIDEGVKTKE
-558 YNILDADEAYSES
+558 EAY
-571 NAKDKA
+571 
-577 YNMAMNEINADL
+577 
-589 GDYYLIGDIQNN
+589 
-601 LSVSMTEEV
+601 EEV
-610 SHTEKGWF
+610 KNDVEDNLKKKHQDWYI
-618 GKEHKVVDD
+618 VDT
-627 DSDYLVT
+627 DYNLKQT
-634 GTVEVTY
+634 GTTKGKPLDDPDFLISGTVTATY
-641 AKVTKE
+641 AKITKE
-647 TVDQSTLEAIWEDIK
+647 TVDKSTFGALWEDLK
-662 SRFEGSMTTNDKL
+662 SIFGAPNANKKL
-675 KEAARAKIEADGGI
+675 EEATRAAIEADGGI
-689 FIGAE
+689 FVEAK

-699 WNKATIR
+699 WDKATIR
-706 YVKGYKVESDA
+706 YVKAEKVESDA
-717 CGTVEEANK
+717 CGSVAEAEA
-726 SLADKIMTQLKK
+726 SLAAKIRAQLGSAT
-738 DGTETYTQNPESED
+738 GTYNTESE
-752 TVESTTTYSFN
+752 TKYSFN
-763 ITYLKKT
+763 ISYLEKSNEKT
-770 DENTVNK
+770 ENK
-777 VVKTET
+777 VVRTET
-783 YNDAEA
+783 YKDAEA
-789 LKGEII
+789 LKGQII
-795 QNKLFLDGEYLMT
+795 QNKNFLDGEYLMT
-808 RKGDDDDSKAY
+808 RKDEKF
-819 RDFVANGVAI
+819 RDFVDNGVAI
-829 KAKYATLLDEAQKAK
+829 TGKYAALLTEAEAATKAVAEAQAE
-844 DAVADAQAKVD
+844 VD
-855 DLNEKI
+855 KLNEEIAKL
-861 KDLEGSR
+861 KDR
-868 KSNLGALEDLSVE
+868 TSNLGALSTLEKK
-881 LATAERNLAE
+881 LATAEDNLKKAE
-891 AKGNLEKIKDKLEDA
+891 GVLEKIKDNLEDA

-951 TTPATNLALAGAG
+951 TAATNLALAGAG

-969 NAGNAG
+969 NAGNADNAGNGG
-975 NAGDDANAGAGGI
+975 NAGVGGV
-988 VNIDDEE
+988 VNIDDED

-1003 DVDDTANVVEIG
+1003 DTEDTANVVEIG

-1043 TGYEMYRKHQQKK
+1043 TGYEMYKKHQQKK

>member
-55 VVDDAQAAGKS
+55 VVDTAQAASES

-71 ESAEGLVD
+71 EAA
-79 IVTGDVTDS
+79 VTPVKDVT
-88 VDTGE
+88 VDVNEQVVKGE
-93 AGTDAKGN
+93 AGTDAEGN
-101 DLAQAV
+101 DLAQVVRDAAV
-107 IDASDAL
+107 DL

-126 DTNIKTTDV
+126 DTTIETTAD

-145 SSDSSLNKAED
+145 SSDSSLDKAQN
-156 AFDDANDAANEAV
+156 AVNNANDAADEAV
-169 EAVTDANDAIDAKA
+169 NIVKDANDAIDAKA

-201 LVAIADEAEATFNT
+201 LVAIADEAEETFNT

-228 SAAADVKKYE
+228 SAAADVKTYE
-238 QAYADAVAL
+238 KAYAEAVAL
-247 ADSNAKDALNDLNA
+247 ADSNAEAARVALEA
-261 AKEKADALEKALN
+261 AKDKADALEEALKV
-274 AAKAS
+274 AKAS
-279 VEKSAAAAIAKQE
+279 VDESAKAAIAIA
-292 EKVDSAGL
+292 EKEKAVDDSAGL
-300 NWKEEDKLFILIMEK
+300 NWKEEDKLFILIMEN

-347 TDENGEHKEQY
+347 TDETGKKCEKY
-358 YNFKLGENNNTK
+358 FNFKLGENNKTK

-379 PVEIFGDPN
+379 EVEIFGDPN

-395 DSTGAVKDIETGVN
+395 DSTGAVKNIEEGLAN
-409 DGSIIAVV
+409 RSIFAVV
-417 TDNGDGTQSTKYF
+417 TKNDDGTESTKYF

-435 GVATVGDVIESTEVT
+435 GDATVGDVIESTEVT
-450 GTSTEDITVDET
+450 NESKVDITVDKT
-462 TAEETYKF
+462 TAKEEYKF
-470 DNEGNLVK
+470 DDDGNLVK

-488 YTDASF
+488 YTEASF
-494 SSKDVYDSASDRNK
+494 TSKDVYDSESARDD
-508 AAEDKKA
+508 AAEAEKA
-515 ELKKDGAK
+515 KLEAAGAK
-523 DVKVNETED
+523 NVKVNETED
-532 TTYVITGTY
+532 TTYVVTGTY

-547 TVNVNKEYENG
+547 TVNVNKEYENS
-558 YNILDADEAYSES
+558 YNIFDADEAYSES

-610 SHTEKGWF
+610 SHTEKDWF
-618 GKEHKVVDD
+618 GREYKVVDD

-634 GTVEVTY
+634 GTVEATY

-647 TVDQSTLEAIWEDIK
+647 TVDKSTFGALWEDLK
-662 SRFEGSMTTNDKL
+662 SIFGAPTANEKL
-675 KEAARAKIEADGGI
+675 TEATKAAIEADGGI
-689 FIGAE
+689 FVGAK

-699 WNKATIR
+699 WDKATIK
-706 YVKGYKVESDA
+706 YVKAEKVVSDE
-717 CGTVEEANK
+717 CDSVEKAEA
-726 SLADKIMTQLKK
+726 SLAAKIRAQLGSAT
-738 DGTETYTQNPESED
+738 GTYNEIKNTESE
-752 TVESTTTYSFN
+752 TKYSFN
-763 ITYLKKT
+763 ISYLEKSPEKT
-770 DENTVNK
+770 ENK
-777 VVKTET
+777 VVRTET
-783 YNDAEA
+783 YEDAEA

-795 QNKLFLDGEYLMT
+795 QNKNFLDGEDSWLMT
-808 RKGDDDDSKAY
+808 RQDK
-819 RDFVANGVAI
+819 DFRAFVNNGVAI
-829 KAKYATLLDEAQKAK
+829 TGKYAALLTEAEAATKAVAEAQ
-844 DAVADAQAKVD
+844 DEVD
-855 DLNEKI
+855 KLNEEIAKL
-861 KDLEGSR
+861 KDR
-868 KSNLGALEDLSVE
+868 TSNLGALRTLEE
-881 LATAERNLAE
+881 KLATAEL
-891 AKGNLEKIKDKLEDA
+891 NLEEAEGILDEINGKLEEA
-906 GVELEDVIER
+906 GIDLDDVIRR
-916 LTPAPGTPGTPGA
+916 LTPAPGVPGTPGA

-940 PTTVVTTTTTT
+940 PATVVTTTTTT
-951 TTPATNLALAGAG
+951 TAATNLAIAGAG

-975 NAGDDANAGAGGI
+975 NAGDNANAGAGGI

-1023 SVDNETMSWWWLLL
+1023 TVDNETMSWWWLLL

>member
-26 TPMTVM
+26 TPMTAM

-71 ESAEGLVD
+71 ESAEVLVD
-79 IVTGDVTDS
+79 TVTGDVTDS
-88 VDTGE
+88 VVAGE
-93 AGTDAKGN
+93 AGTDAEGN

-107 IDASDAL
+107 IDA

-126 DTNIKTTDV
+126 DTTIETTTD

-145 SSDSSLNKAED
+145 SSDSSLDKAED
-156 AFDDANDAANEAV
+156 AYDDASDAAKEAV
-169 EAVTDANDAIDAKA
+169 NTVNKANDAIDAKA
-183 GDISNAETIDEA
+183 GDISNATSIEDA
-195 NAAYDE
+195 QAAYDE
-201 LVAIADEAEATFNT
+201 LSQIAADAEADFNE
-215 KLDEYNEAKSAYE
+215 KLEEYNDAKSAYE
-228 SAAADVKKYE
+228 SAAADVEKYE
-238 QAYADAVAL
+238 KAYAYAVDL
-247 ADSNAKDALNDLNA
+247 ADRNAEAALNNLNDAKAKAEALEDAL
-261 AKEKADALEKALN
+261 KV
-274 AAKAS
+274 AKAS
-279 VEKSAAAAIAKQE
+279 VDESAAAAVAIANKKKE
-292 EKVDSAGL
+292 VDSAGL
-300 NWKEEDKLFILIMEK
+300 NWKEEDKLFILIMEN

-347 TDENGEHKEQY
+347 TDETGKKCEKY
-358 YNFKLGENNNTK
+358 FNFKLGENNKTK

-379 PVEIFGDPN
+379 EVEIFGDPDK
-388 ETPDRYV
+388 TPDRYV
-395 DSTGAVKDIETGVN
+395 DSTGAVKNIDKGLK

-435 GVATVGDVIESTEVT
+435 GDATVGDVIESTEVT
-450 GTSTEDITVDET
+450 TVDKT
-462 TAEETYKF
+462 TAKEEYKF
-470 DNEGNLVK
+470 DDDGNLVK

-494 SSKDVYDSASDRNK
+494 SPDNVYDSESARDD
-508 AAEDKKA
+508 AADAKQKELEDA
-515 ELKKDGAK
+515 GAK
-523 DVKVNETED
+523 NVKVNETED
-532 TTYVITGTY
+532 TTYVVTGTY

-547 TVNVNKEYENG
+547 TVNVNKEYESKNDWWDIVG
-558 YNILDADEAYSES
+558 EAENEEEAKKKALEWAEKQIDEDKYYAIEASWNQVESGKTEGKRYNDP
-571 NAKDKA
+571 
-577 YNMAMNEINADL
+577 
-589 GDYYLIGDIQNN
+589 DYYVNGEA
-601 LSVSMTEEV
+601 T
-610 SHTEKGWF
+610 
-618 GKEHKVVDD
+618 
-627 DSDYLVT
+627 
-634 GTVEVTY
+634 VTY
-641 AKVTKE
+641 AEVTKD
-647 TVDQSTLEAIWEDIK
+647 TVAQSTFGAVLEDLK
-662 SRFEGSMTTNDKL
+662 SLFGAPNANEKL
-675 KEAARAKIEADGGI
+675 EEATRAAIEADGGI
-689 FIGAE
+689 FVEAK

-699 WNKATIR
+699 WDKATIR
-706 YVKGYKVESDA
+706 YVKAEKVVSDE
-717 CGTVEEANK
+717 CDSVEKAEA
-726 SLADKIMTQLKK
+726 SLAAKILAQLNIASAT
-738 DGTETYTQNPESED
+738 GTYNESKNTESE
-752 TVESTTTYSFN
+752 TKYSFN
-763 ITYLKKT
+763 ISYLEKSNEKT
-770 DENTVNK
+770 ENK
-777 VVKTET
+777 VVRTET
-783 YNDAEA
+783 YKDAEA
-789 LKGEII
+789 LKGQII
-795 QNKLFLDGEYLMT
+795 QNKNFLDGEYLMT
-808 RKGDDDDSKAY
+808 RKDEKF
-819 RDFVANGVAI
+819 RDFVDNGVAI
-829 KAKYATLLDEAQKAK
+829 TGKYAALLTEAEAATKAVAEAQAE
-844 DAVADAQAKVD
+844 VD
-855 DLNEKI
+855 KLNEEIAKL
-861 KDLEGSR
+861 KDR
-868 KSNLGALEDLSVE
+868 TSNLGALSTLEDK
-881 LATAERNLAE
+881 LATAEL
-891 AKGNLEKIKDKLEDA
+891 NLEEAEGILDEINGKLEKA
-906 GVELEDVIER
+906 GIDLDDVIRR
-916 LTPAPGTPGTPGA
+916 LTPAPGVPGTPGA

-951 TTPATNLALAGAG
+951 TAATNLALAGAG

-1023 SVDNETMSWWWLLL
+1023 TVDNETMSWWWLLL

>member
-26 TPMTVM
+26 TPMTAM

-41 EAPQAGGSEAEVNT
+41 EAPQAGGSEAEVHT
-55 VVDDAQAAGKS
+55 DVDAAQAAG
-66 AETSV
+66 
-71 ESAEGLVD
+71 ESAEASVEAAEKPVET
-79 IVTGDVTDS
+79 VTGDVETQ
-88 VDTGE
+88 VAPGE
-93 AGTDAKGN
+93 AGTDAEGK

-107 IDASDAL
+107 IDAAVDL

-169 EAVTDANDAIDAKA
+169 KAVTDANDAIDAKA
-183 GDISNAETIDEA
+183 DDISNAETIDEA

-201 LVAIADEAEATFNT
+201 LVDIADEAEKTFNT

-228 SAAADVKKYE
+228 SAAADVEKYE

-247 ADSNAKDALNDLNA
+247 ADSNAEAARVALEA
-261 AKEKADALEKALN
+261 AKEKADALEKALK

-279 VEKSAAAAIAKQE
+279 VDESAAAAIAIANK
-292 EKVDSAGL
+292 EKEVDSAGL
-300 NWKEEDKLFILIMEK
+300 NWKEEDKLFILIMEN
-315 YYLPEVSNI
+315 YYLPERSNI
-324 SDAKVTRVQGKD
+324 SGAKVTRVQGKD

-347 TDENGEHKEQY
+347 TDENGKKCEKY
-358 YNFKLGENNNTK
+358 FNFKLGENNKTK

-379 PVEIFGDPN
+379 EVEIFGDPDK
-388 ETPDRYV
+388 TPDRYV
-395 DSTGAVKDIETGVN
+395 DSTGAVKNIEEGLAN
-409 DGSIIAVV
+409 RSIFAVV
-417 TDNGDGTQSTKYF
+417 TKNDDGTESTKYF

-435 GVATVGDVIESTEVT
+435 GDATVGDVIESTEVT
-450 GTSTEDITVDET
+450 NESKVDITVDKT
-462 TAEETYKF
+462 TAKEEYKF
-470 DNEGNLVK
+470 DDDGNLVK
-478 EVTADVTTIT
+478 EVKADVTTIT
-488 YTDASF
+488 YTENSF
-494 SSKDVYDSASDRNK
+494 SPENVYDSESARDD
-508 AAEDKKA
+508 AANAKQKELEDA
-515 ELKKDGAK
+515 GAK
-523 DVKVNETED
+523 GVDVNKTDN

-547 TVNVNKEYENG
+547 TVNVNKEYESS
-558 YNILDADEAYSES
+558 YNIFDADEAYSES

-610 SHTEKGWF
+610 SHTEKDWF

-634 GTVEVTY
+634 GTVEATY

-647 TVDQSTLEAIWEDIK
+647 TVDKSTFGALWEDLK
-662 SRFEGSMTTNDKL
+662 SIFGAPTANEKL
-675 KEAARAKIEADGGI
+675 TEATKAAIEADGGI
-689 FIGAE
+689 FVGAK

-699 WNKATIR
+699 WDKATIK
-706 YVKGYKVESDA
+706 YVKAEKVVSDK
-717 CGTVEEANK
+717 CDSVEKAEA
-726 SLADKIMTQLKK
+726 SLAAKIRAQLGSATGTYNESKNTESETK
-738 DGTETYTQNPESED
+738 YSFDITYLEKSTEKTENKVVRTETYE
-752 TVESTTTYSFN
+752 
-763 ITYLKKT
+763 
-770 DENTVNK
+770 
-777 VVKTET
+777 
-783 YNDAEA
+783 DAEA

-795 QNKLFLDGEYLMT
+795 QNKNFLDGEDSWLMT
-808 RKGDDDDSKAY
+808 RKDENFRA
-819 RDFVANGVAI
+819 FVDNGVAI
-829 KAKYATLLDEAQKAK
+829 TGKYAALLTEAEAATKAVAEAQ
-844 DAVADAQAKVD
+844 DEVD
-855 DLNEKI
+855 KLNEEIAKL
-861 KDLEGSR
+861 KDR
-868 KSNLGALEDLSVE
+868 TSNLGALRTLEE
-881 LATAERNLAE
+881 KLATAEL
-891 AKGNLEKIKDKLEDA
+891 NLEEAEGILDEINGKLEEA
-906 GVELEDVIER
+906 GIDLDDVIRR
-916 LTPAPGTPGTPGA
+916 LTPAPGVPGTPGA

-951 TTPATNLALAGAG
+951 TTAATNLALAGAG

-1056 EALAETDDVQ
+1056 EVLAETDDVQ

>member
-26 TPMTVM
+26 TPMTAM

-66 AETSV
+66 AEASV
-71 ESAEGLVD
+71 EAA
-79 IVTGDVTDS
+79 VTPVKDVT
-88 VDTGE
+88 VDVNEQVVKGE
-93 AGTDAKGN
+93 AGTDAEGK

-107 IDASDAL
+107 IDAAADL

-126 DTNIKTTDV
+126 DTTIETTTD

-145 SSDSSLNKAED
+145 SSDSSLDKAED
-156 AFDDANDAANEAV
+156 AYDDANDAANEAV
-169 EAVTDANDAIDAKA
+169 KAVTEANDAIDAKA

-201 LVAIADEAEATFNT
+201 LVAIADEAEETFNT

-238 QAYADAVAL
+238 QAYADAVDL
-247 ADSNAKDALNDLNA
+247 ADKNAEAALKDLEA
-261 AKEKADALEKALN
+261 AKEKAVALEEALK

-279 VEKSAAAAIAKQE
+279 VDESAAAAIAIANK
-292 EKVDSAGL
+292 EKEVDSAGL
-300 NWKEEDKLFILIMEK
+300 NWKEEDKLFILIMEN
-315 YYLPEVSNI
+315 YYLPERSNI
-324 SDAKVTRVQGKD
+324 SGAKVTRVQGKD

-347 TDENGEHKEQY
+347 TDENGKKCEKY
-358 YNFKLGENNNTK
+358 FNFKLGENNKTK

-379 PVEIFGDPN
+379 EVEIFGDPDK
-388 ETPDRYV
+388 TPDRYV
-395 DSTGAVKDIETGVN
+395 DSTGAVKNIDKGLK

-450 GTSTEDITVDET
+450 GTSTEDITVDEK
-462 TAEETYKF
+462 TAKEEYKF
-470 DNEGNLVK
+470 DEEGNLVK
-478 EVTADVTTIT
+478 EVKANVTTIT
-488 YTDASF
+488 YTENSF
-494 SSKDVYDSASDRNK
+494 SPDDVYDSASAR
-508 AAEDKKA
+508 
-515 ELKKDGAK
+515 DGAADAK
-523 DVKVNETED
+523 QKELEDAGAKNVVVNETED
-532 TTYVITGTY
+532 TTYVVTGTF

-547 TVNVNKEYENG
+547 TVNVNKEYE
-558 YNILDADEAYSES
+558 SKS
-571 NAKDKA
+571 NDYWLVELGEKAKNEKEAKDKA
-577 YNMAMNEINADL
+577 FDMAKDKIDDDL
-589 GDYYLIGDIQNN
+589 GDYYLIGNIESN
-601 LSVSMTEEV
+601 LTVSMTEKETEEYEFFGT
-610 SHTEKGWF
+610 HTR
-618 GKEHKVVDD
+618 VTD

-634 GTVEVTY
+634 GTVTATY

-647 TVDQSTLEAIWEDIK
+647 TVDKSTFGALWEDLK
-662 SRFEGSMTTNDKL
+662 SIFGAPTANEKL
-675 KEAARAKIEADGGI
+675 TEATKAAIEADGGI
-689 FIGAE
+689 FVGAK

-699 WNKATIR
+699 WDKATIK
-706 YVKGYKVESDA
+706 YVKAEKVVSDE
-717 CGTVEEANK
+717 CDSVEKAEA
-726 SLADKIMTQLKK
+726 SLAAKIRAQLGSAT
-738 DGTETYTQNPESED
+738 GTYNEIKNTESE
-752 TVESTTTYSFN
+752 TKYSFN
-763 ITYLKKT
+763 ISYLEKSNEKK
-770 DENTVNK
+770 ENK
-777 VVKTET
+777 VVRTET
-783 YNDAEA
+783 YKDAEA

-795 QNKLFLDGEYLMT
+795 QNKNFIDKKYLMT
-808 RKGDDDDSKAY
+808 RQDEKF
-819 RDFVANGVAI
+819 RDFVDNGVAI
-829 KAKYATLLDEAQKAK
+829 TGKYAALLTEAEVATKAV
-844 DAVADAQAKVD
+844 DDAQAEVNK
-855 DLNEKI
+855 LNAEIDKL
-861 KDLEGSR
+861 KDNR
-868 KSNLGALEDLSVE
+868 TSNLRALRNLEE
-881 LATAERNLAE
+881 KLATAEL
-891 AKGNLEKIKDKLEDA
+891 NLEEAEGVLEEINGKLEEA
-906 GVELEDVIER
+906 GIDLDDVIRR
-916 LTPAPGTPGTPGA
+916 LTPAPGVPGT

-940 PTTVVTTTTTT
+940 PATVVTTTTTT
-951 TTPATNLALAGAG
+951 TAATNLALAGAG

-975 NAGDDANAGAGGI
+975 NDANAGAGGI

>member
-41 EAPQAGGSEAEVNT
+41 EAPQAGGSEAEVNI

-66 AETSV
+66 AEAGV
-71 ESAEGLVD
+71 EAAEKPVET
-79 IVTGDVTDS
+79 VTGDVETQ
-88 VDTGE
+88 VVTGE
-93 AGTDAKGN
+93 AGTDAEGK
-101 DLAQAV
+101 DLAQTV
-107 IDASDAL
+107 IDAAADL

-145 SSDSSLNKAED
+145 SSDSSLAKAEE
-156 AFDDANDAANEAV
+156 AYDDASDAANEAV
-169 EAVTDANDAIDAKA
+169 KAVTEANEAIDAKA

-201 LVAIADEAEATFNT
+201 LVAIADEAEETFNT
-215 KLDEYNEAKSAYE
+215 KLEEYNEAKSAYE
-228 SAAADVKKYE
+228 SAAADVEKYE
-238 QAYADAVAL
+238 QAYADAVDL
-247 ADSNAKDALNDLNA
+247 ADKNAEAALKDLEA
-261 AKEKADALEKALN
+261 AKEKAVALEEALQ

-279 VEKSAAAAIAKQE
+279 VDESAAAAIAIADK
-292 EKVDSAGL
+292 EKEVDSAGL
-300 NWKEEDKLFILIMEK
+300 NWKEEDKLFILIMEN
-315 YYLPEVSNI
+315 YYLPENNI
-324 SDAKVTRVQGKD
+324 SGAKVTRVQGKD

-347 TDENGEHKEQY
+347 TDETGKKCEKY
-358 YNFKLGENNNTK
+358 FNFKLGENNKTK

-379 PVEIFGDPN
+379 EVEIFGDPN

-395 DSTGAVKDIETGVN
+395 DSTGAVKNIDKGLK

-435 GVATVGDVIESTEVT
+435 GNATVGDVIESTEVT
-450 GTSTEDITVDET
+450 NESKVDITVDKT
-462 TAEETYKF
+462 TAKEEYKF
-470 DNEGNLVK
+470 DDEGNLVK
-478 EVTADVTTIT
+478 EVKADVTTIT
-488 YTDASF
+488 YTEASF
-494 SSKDVYDSASDRNK
+494 ISKDVYDSESARDDAADDEK
-508 AAEDKKA
+508 AKLEAA
-515 ELKKDGAK
+515 GAK
-523 DVKVNETED
+523 NVKVNETED
-532 TTYVITGTY
+532 TTYVVTGTY

-547 TVNVNKEYENG
+547 TVNVNKEYESKDDWWDIAGEAENG
-558 YNILDADEAYSES
+558 QEAKE
-571 NAKDKA
+571 KA
-577 YNMAMNEINADL
+577 YNSAKNQIDNDL
-589 GDYYLIGDIQNN
+589 GEYYRIGDIKSD
-601 LSVSMTEEV
+601 LSVSMTEEESV
-610 SHTEKGWF
+610 TYKDFWGNNNTI
-618 GKEHKVVDD
+618 VTN
-627 DSDYLVT
+627 DSDYLVK

-689 FIGAE
+689 FIGAD
-694 WFDGG
+694 WFDGKI
-699 WNKATIR
+699 NKATIR
-706 YVKGYKVESDA
+706 YVKAEKVVSDE
-717 CGTVEEANK
+717 CDSVEKAEA
-726 SLADKIMTQLKK
+726 SLAAKIRAQLGSATGTYNEIKNTESETK
-738 DGTETYTQNPESED
+738 YSFDITYLEKSTPDTENKVVRTETYE
-752 TVESTTTYSFN
+752 
-763 ITYLKKT
+763 
-770 DENTVNK
+770 
-777 VVKTET
+777 
-783 YNDAEA
+783 DAEA
-789 LKGEII
+789 LQGQII
-795 QNKLFLDGEYLMT
+795 QNKNFRDKIYLMT
-808 RKGDDDDSKAY
+808 RQDKDF
-819 RDFVANGVAI
+819 RDFVDNGVAI
-829 KAKYATLLDEAQKAK
+829 TGKYAKLIDEAQAATE
-844 DAVADAQAKVD
+844 AVAKAQAKVD

-940 PTTVVTTTTTT
+940 PATVVTTTTTT
-951 TTPATNLALAGAG
+951 TAATNLALAGAG

-969 NAGNAG
+969 NVGNAG

>member
-26 TPMTVM
+26 TPMTAM

-55 VVDDAQAAGKS
+55 VVDTAQAASES

-71 ESAEGLVD
+71 ESAEVPVNK
-79 IVTGDVTDS
+79 VTGDVVTGD
-88 VDTGE
+88 VETKVVPGE
-93 AGTDAKGN
+93 AGTDAEGK
-101 DLAQAV
+101 DLAQTV
-107 IDASDAL
+107 IDAAVNL
-114 AGDATGNDLTKA
+114 AGNATGNDLTKA

-145 SSDSSLNKAED
+145 SSDSSLNKAQD
-156 AFDDANDAANEAV
+156 AVNNANNAANEAV
-169 EAVTDANDAIDAKA
+169 EAVTEANDAIDAKA

-201 LVAIADEAEATFNT
+201 LVDIADEAEATFNT
-215 KLDEYNEAKSAYE
+215 KLEEYNEAKSAYE
-228 SAAADVKKYE
+228 SAAADVEKYKKV
-238 QAYADAVAL
+238 YADAVAL
-247 ADSNAKDALNDLNA
+247 ADSNAEDARVALEA
-261 AKEKADALEKALN
+261 AKDKADDLEAALL

-279 VEKSAAAAIAKQE
+279 VDESAKAAIAIA
-292 EKVDSAGL
+292 EKEKAVDDSAGL

-315 YYLPEVSNI
+315 YYLPENNI

-347 TDENGEHKEQY
+347 TDENGEKCEKY
-358 YNFKLGENNNTK
+358 FNFKLGENNKTK

-379 PVEIFGDPN
+379 KVEIFGDPDK
-388 ETPDRYV
+388 EPDRYV
-395 DSTGAVKDIETGVN
+395 DSTGAVKDIKTGLN

-417 TDNGDGTQSTKYF
+417 TNNADGTQSTKYF

-435 GVATVGDVIESTEVT
+435 GNATVGDVIESTTVT
-450 GTSTEDITVDET
+450 DTSTEDITVGET
-462 TAEETYKF
+462 TETYKF

-488 YTDASF
+488 YTENSF
-494 SSKDVYDSASDRNK
+494 SPENVYDSESARDD
-508 AAEDKKA
+508 AANAKQKELEDA
-515 ELKKDGAK
+515 GAK
-523 DVKVNETED
+523 GVDVNKTDN

-547 TVNVNKEYENG
+547 TVNVNKEYE
-558 YNILDADEAYSES
+558 SES
-571 NAKDKA
+571 NDYWLVELGEKAKNEKEAKDKA
-577 YNMAMNEINADL
+577 YGWVKDQIGEDYCVVDIK
-589 GDYYLIGDIQNN
+589 GD
-601 LSVSMTEEV
+601 LSVSMTEKE
-610 SHTEKGWF
+610 SIKIPF
-618 GKEHKVVDD
+618 GGKIVTN

-634 GTVEVTY
+634 GTVEATY

-647 TVDQSTLEAIWEDIK
+647 TVDQSTLKAIWEDIK
-662 SRFEGSMTTNDKL
+662 SRFDEGSMTTNDKL

-689 FIGAE
+689 FIGAD
-694 WFDGG
+694 WFDGKI
-699 WNKATIR
+699 NKATIR

-717 CGTVEEANK
+717 CGSVGEANQ
-726 SLADKIMTQLKK
+726 SLADKIKAQLKK
-738 DGTETYTQNPESED
+738 DGTETYTKNPESKD
-752 TVESTTTYSFN
+752 TVESTTTYSFD
-763 ITYLKKT
+763 ITYLEKT
-770 DENTVNK
+770 GEKTENK
-777 VVKTET
+777 VVRTET
-783 YNDAEA
+783 YKDAEA
-789 LKGEII
+789 LKGQII
-795 QNKLFLDGEYLMT
+795 QNKNFLDGEDSWLMT
-808 RKGDDDDSKAY
+808 RKDEGFRA
-819 RDFVANGVAI
+819 FVDNGVAI
-829 KAKYATLLDEAQKAK
+829 TGKYATLLDEAQDATK
-844 DAVADAQAKVD
+844 AVADAQAKVNT
-855 DLNEKI
+855 LNAEI
-861 KDLEGSR
+861 DELKDSR
-868 KSNLGALEDLSVE
+868 ESNLDALRTLSE
-881 LATAERNLAE
+881 KLATAELELEEAE
-891 AKGNLEKIKDKLEDA
+891 DVLEEIKGKLEDA

-940 PTTVVTTTTTT
+940 PATVVTTTTTT
-951 TTPATNLALAGAG
+951 TTAATNLALAGAG

-975 NAGDDANAGAGGI
+975 NAGNDANAGAGGI
-988 VNIDDEE
+988 VNIGDEE

>member
-41 EAPQAGGSEAEVNT
+41 EAPQAGGSEAEVHT
-55 VVDDAQAAGKS
+55 DVDAAQAAGES
-66 AETSV
+66 AETGV
-71 ESAEGLVD
+71 EAA
-79 IVTGDVTDS
+79 VTPVKDVT
-88 VDTGE
+88 VDVKKQVVKGE
-93 AGTDAKGN
+93 AGTDADGN
-101 DLAQAV
+101 DLAQDV
-107 IDASDAL
+107 IDSSKAL
-114 AGDATGNDLTKA
+114 AGDATGNDLTKGDTAVKTAA
-126 DTNIKTTDV
+126 D

-145 SSDSSLNKAED
+145 SSDSSLDKAED

-169 EAVTDANDAIDAKA
+169 KAVTEANDAIDAKA

-201 LVAIADEAEATFNT
+201 LVDIADEAEKTFNT

-238 QAYADAVAL
+238 QAYADAVDL
-247 ADSNAKDALNDLNA
+247 ADSNAEAARVALEA

-279 VEKSAAAAIAKQE
+279 VDESAAAALAIADK
-292 EKVDSAGL
+292 EKEIASSSGR
-300 NWKEEDKLFILIMEK
+300 NWREEDNLFNIILQN
-315 YYLPEVSNI
+315 YYLPEVAHV
-324 SDAKVTRVQGKD
+324 SDAKITRVGFD
-336 NDEYNYFKAVY
+336 NDKYNYFKVVCKDAEGNDKVL
-347 TDENGEHKEQY
+347 Y
-358 YNFKLGENNNTK
+358 YNYKLGTDNK
-370 NEMIIFEKR
+370 SKDEMIIFEKR
-379 PVEIFGDPN
+379 EVEIFGDPDK
-388 ETPDRYV
+388 TPDRYV
-395 DSTGAVKDIETGVN
+395 DSTGAVKNIDKGLK

-435 GVATVGDVIESTEVT
+435 GNATVGDVIESTTVT
-450 GTSTEDITVDET
+450 DTSTEDITVGET
-462 TAEETYKF
+462 TETYKF

-488 YTDASF
+488 YTDNSF
-494 SSKDVYDSASDRNK
+494 SPENVYDSESARDD
-508 AAEDKKA
+508 AANAKQKELEDA
-515 ELKKDGAK
+515 GAK
-523 DVKVNETED
+523 GVDVNKTDN

-547 TVNVNKEYENG
+547 TVNVNKEYE
-558 YNILDADEAYSES
+558 SES
-571 NAKDKA
+571 NDYWLVELGEKAKNEKEAKDKA
-577 YNMAMNEINADL
+577 YGWVKDQIGEDYCVVDIK
-589 GDYYLIGDIQNN
+589 GD
-601 LSVSMTEEV
+601 LSVSMTEKE
-610 SHTEKGWF
+610 SIKIPF
-618 GKEHKVVDD
+618 GGKIVTN

-634 GTVEVTY
+634 GTVEATY

-647 TVDQSTLEAIWEDIK
+647 TVDQSTFGALWDDIK
-662 SRFEGSMTTNDKL
+662 SIFGGQSTNEKL
-675 KEAARAKIEADGGI
+675 AEKAKAAIEADGGI
-689 FIGAE
+689 FLSAE
-694 WFDGG
+694 WADLSF
-699 WNKATIR
+699 NKATIR
-706 YVKGYKVESDA
+706 YVKAEKVVSDE
-717 CGTVEEANK
+717 CDSVEKAEA
-726 SLADKIMTQLKK
+726 SLAAKILAQLNIASAT
-738 DGTETYTQNPESED
+738 GTYNESKNTESE
-752 TVESTTTYSFN
+752 TKYSFN
-763 ITYLKKT
+763 ISYLEKSNEKT
-770 DENTVNK
+770 ENK
-777 VVKTET
+777 VVRTET
-783 YNDAEA
+783 YKDAEA
-789 LKGEII
+789 LKGQII
-795 QNKLFLDGEYLMT
+795 QNKNFLDGEYLMT
-808 RKGDDDDSKAY
+808 RKDEKF
-819 RDFVANGVAI
+819 RDFVDNGVAI
-829 KAKYATLLDEAQKAK
+829 TGKYAALLTEAEAATKAVAEAQAE
-844 DAVADAQAKVD
+844 VD
-855 DLNEKI
+855 KLNEEIAKL
-861 KDLEGSR
+861 KDR
-868 KSNLGALEDLSVE
+868 TSNLGALSTLEE
-881 LATAERNLAE
+881 KLATAEL
-891 AKGNLEKIKDKLEDA
+891 NLEEAEGILDEINGKLEKA
-906 GVELEDVIER
+906 GIDLDDVIRR
-916 LTPAPGTPGTPGA
+916 LTPAPGVPGTPGA

-951 TTPATNLALAGAG
+951 TAATNLALAGAG

-1023 SVDNETMSWWWLLL
+1023 TVDNETMSWWWLLL

>member
-55 VVDDAQAAGKS
+55 VVDTAQAASES

-71 ESAEGLVD
+71 EAAEVPVNK
-79 IVTGDVTDS
+79 VTGDVTDN
-88 VDTGE
+88 VVAGE

-114 AGDATGNDLTKA
+114 AGDVTGNDLTKGDTAVKTAA
-126 DTNIKTTDV
+126 D

-145 SSDSSLNKAED
+145 SSDSSLDKAED
-156 AFDDANDAANEAV
+156 AYDDASDAAKEAV
-169 EAVTDANDAIDAKA
+169 NTVNKANDAIDAKA

-228 SAAADVKKYE
+228 SAAELVKYYKDQYD
-238 QAYADAVAL
+238 AAVAL
-247 ADSNAKDALNDLNA
+247 ADSNAEAARVALEA
-261 AKEKADALEKALN
+261 AKKKADALEAALQ

-279 VEKSAAAAIAKQE
+279 VDESAKAAIAIA
-292 EKVDSAGL
+292 EKEKAVDDSAGL
-300 NWKEEDKLFILIMEK
+300 NWKEEDSLFILIMEN
-315 YYLPEVSNI
+315 YYLPEESHI
-324 SDAKVTRVQGKD
+324 SGAKVTRVQGKD

-347 TDENGEHKEQY
+347 TDETGKKCEKY
-358 YNFKLGENNNTK
+358 FNFKLGENNKTK

-379 PVEIFGDPN
+379 EVEIFGDPN

-395 DSTGAVKDIETGVN
+395 DSTGAVKNIEEGLAN
-409 DGSIIAVV
+409 RSIFAVV
-417 TDNGDGTQSTKYF
+417 TKNDDGTESTKYF

-435 GVATVGDVIESTEVT
+435 GDATVGDVIESTEVT
-450 GTSTEDITVDET
+450 NESKVDITVDKT
-462 TAEETYKF
+462 TAKEEYKF
-470 DNEGNLVK
+470 DDDGNLVK

-488 YTDASF
+488 YTEASF
-494 SSKDVYDSASDRNK
+494 TSKDVYDSESARDD
-508 AAEDKKA
+508 AAEAEKA
-515 ELKKDGAK
+515 KLEAAGAK
-523 DVKVNETED
+523 NVKVNETED
-532 TTYVITGTY
+532 TTYVVTGTY

-547 TVNVNKEYENG
+547 TVNVNKEYESS
-558 YNILDADEAYSES
+558 YNIFDADEAYSES

-601 LSVSMTEEV
+601 LSVSMTEEE
-610 SHTEKGWF
+610 SHTEKGLF
-618 GKEHKVVDD
+618 GVEYKVVDD
-627 DSDYLVT
+627 DPDYLVK

-647 TVDQSTLEAIWEDIK
+647 TVDQSTFGAIWDDIK
-662 SRFEGSMTTNDKL
+662 ALIGSGQSANEKL
-675 KEAARAKIEADGGI
+675 TEAAKAAIEADGGI
-689 FIGAE
+689 FVEAK

-699 WNKATIR
+699 WDKATIR
-706 YVKGYKVESDA
+706 YVKAEKVVSDV
-717 CGTVEEANK
+717 CDSEKEAEK
-726 SLADKIMTQLKK
+726 SLATKILAQLGSATSTYNEKK
-738 DGTETYTQNPESED
+738 NTESETKYSFDITYLEKSNEETENKVVRTETYE
-752 TVESTTTYSFN
+752 
-763 ITYLKKT
+763 
-770 DENTVNK
+770 
-777 VVKTET
+777 
-783 YNDAEA
+783 DAEA
-789 LKGEII
+789 LKGQII
-795 QNKLFLDGEYLMT
+795 QNKNFIDKNYLMT
-808 RKGDDDDSKAY
+808 RQDE
-819 RDFVANGVAI
+819 DFRAFVDNGVAI
-829 KAKYATLLDEAQKAK
+829 TGKYAKLLVEAQDATK
-844 DAVADAQAKVD
+844 AVADAQAKVNT
-855 DLNEKI
+855 LNAEIDKL
-861 KDLEGSR
+861 KDSR
-868 KSNLGALEDLSVE
+868 ESNVGALRTLSE
-881 LATAERNLAE
+881 KLATAEL
-891 AKGNLEKIKDKLEDA
+891 NLEEAEGVLEEIKGKLEDA

-940 PTTVVTTTTTT
+940 PATVVTTTTTT

-975 NAGDDANAGAGGI
+975 NDANAGDGGI

>member
-26 TPMTVM
+26 TPMTAM

-55 VVDDAQAAGKS
+55 VVDTAQAAG
-66 AETSV
+66 
-71 ESAEGLVD
+71 ESAEASVED
-79 IVTGDVTDS
+79 TKTPVKDVT
-88 VDTGE
+88 VDVNEQVVKGE
-93 AGTDAKGN
+93 AGTDAEGK

-107 IDASDAL
+107 IDAAVDL

-126 DTNIKTTDV
+126 DTTIETTAD

-145 SSDSSLNKAED
+145 SSDSSLNKAQN
-156 AFDDANDAANEAV
+156 AVNNANNAANEAV

-201 LVAIADEAEATFNT
+201 LVDIADEAEKTFNT

-228 SAAADVKKYE
+228 SAAADVEKYE
-238 QAYADAVAL
+238 KAYADAVAL
-247 ADSNAKDALNDLNA
+247 ADSNAEAALEDLEA
-261 AKEKADALEKALN
+261 AKEKADALEEALQ

-279 VEKSAAAAIAKQE
+279 VDESAAAAIAKQE

-315 YYLPEVSNI
+315 YYLPEKSNI

-347 TDENGEHKEQY
+347 TDETGKKCEKY
-358 YNFKLGENNNTK
+358 FNFKLGENNKTK

-379 PVEIFGDPN
+379 EVEIFGDPDK
-388 ETPDRYV
+388 TPDRYV
-395 DSTGAVKDIETGVN
+395 DSTGKVKNIEEGLAN
-409 DGSIIAVV
+409 RSIFAVV
-417 TDNGDGTQSTKYF
+417 TKNDDGTESTKYF

-435 GVATVGDVIESTEVT
+435 GDATVGDVIESTEVT
-450 GTSTEDITVDET
+450 NESKVDITVDKT
-462 TAEETYKF
+462 TAKEEYKF
-470 DNEGNLVK
+470 DDDGNLVK
-478 EVTADVTTIT
+478 EVKADVTTIT
-488 YTDASF
+488 YTEASF
-494 SSKDVYDSASDRNK
+494 SSDESYASDAERDV
-508 AAEDKKA
+508 AADAKKA
-515 ELKKDGAK
+515 ELEGAGAK
-523 DVKVNETED
+523 NVEVTETEE
-532 TTYVITGTY
+532 TTYVVTGTY

-547 TVNVNKEYENG
+547 TVNVNNQEVEWDHGNLFDEGVKTKK
-558 YNILDADEAYSES
+558 EAY
-571 NAKDKA
+571 
-577 YNMAMNEINADL
+577 
-589 GDYYLIGDIQNN
+589 
-601 LSVSMTEEV
+601 EEV
-610 SHTEKGWF
+610 KNDVEDNLK
-618 GKEHKVVDD
+618 KEHQDWYIVDT
-627 DSDYLVT
+627 DYNLKQT
-634 GTVEVTY
+634 GTTKGKPLDDPDFLISGTVTATY

-647 TVDQSTLEAIWEDIK
+647 TVDQSTFRAILDDIK
-662 SRFEGSMTTNDKL
+662 SVFGGQTTNEQL
-675 KEAARAKIEADGGI
+675 TEATKAAIEADGGI
-689 FIGAE
+689 FVEAK

-699 WNKATIR
+699 WDKATIR

-717 CGTVEEANK
+717 CGTVAEANQ
-726 SLADKIMTQLKK
+726 SLADKIKAQLKK
-738 DGTETYTQNPESED
+738 DGTETYTKNPKSKD
-752 TVESTTTYSFN
+752 TVETKTTYSFD
-763 ITYLKKT
+763 ISYLGKT

-808 RKGDDDDSKAY
+808 RKGDDDASKAY

-829 KAKYATLLDEAQKAK
+829 KAKYATLLEEAQDATN
-844 DAVADAQAKVD
+844 AVAEAQAKVD
-855 DLNEKI
+855 DLNKKI

-868 KSNLGALEDLSVE
+868 KSNLGALENLSVE

-891 AKGNLEKIKDKLEDA
+891 AKGNLEKIKGKLEDA
-906 GVELEDVIER
+906 GVELEDVIKR
-916 LTPAPGTPGTPGA
+916 LTPAPGTPGA

-975 NAGDDANAGAGGI
+975 NDANAGADGI

>member
-26 TPMTVM
+26 TPMTAM

-55 VVDDAQAAGKS
+55 VVDDAQAASES

-71 ESAEGLVD
+71 EAAVTPVET
-79 IVTGDVTDS
+79 VTGDVEKTP
-88 VDTGE
+88 VVKGE

-107 IDASDAL
+107 IDAADDL

-126 DTNIKTTDV
+126 DTTIETTAD

-145 SSDSSLNKAED
+145 SSDSSLNKAQN
-156 AFDDANDAANEAV
+156 AVNNANDAANEAV

-201 LVAIADEAEATFNT
+201 LVAIADEAEKTFNT

-238 QAYADAVAL
+238 QAYADAVDL
-247 ADSNAKDALNDLNA
+247 ADSNAKAALKDLEA
-261 AKEKADALEKALN
+261 AKKKADALEAALQ

-279 VEKSAAAAIAKQE
+279 VDESAKAAIAIADK
-292 EKVDSAGL
+292 EKEVDSAGL
-300 NWKEEDKLFILIMEK
+300 NWKEEDKLFILIMEN
-315 YYLPEVSNI
+315 YYLPEKANI

-347 TDENGEHKEQY
+347 TDENGKKCEKY
-358 YNFKLGENNNTK
+358 FNFKLGENNKTK

-379 PVEIFGDPN
+379 EVEIFGDPN

-395 DSTGAVKDIETGVN
+395 DSTGAVKDIETGLN

-417 TDNGDGTQSTKYF
+417 TNNADGTQSTKYF

-435 GVATVGDVIESTEVT
+435 GVATVGDVIESTTVT
-450 GTSTEDITVDET
+450 DSSTEDITVDET

-494 SSKDVYDSASDRNK
+494 SPDNVYDSESARDD
-508 AAEDKKA
+508 AADAKQKELEDA
-515 ELKKDGAK
+515 GAK
-523 DVKVNETED
+523 GVDVNKTDN

-547 TVNVNKEYENG
+547 TVNVNKEYESKDSKFDVLG
-558 YNILDADEAYSES
+558 EAGSETE
-571 NAKDKA
+571 AKEKA
-577 YNMAMNEINADL
+577 LKWAKEQIDNDL
-589 GDYYLIGDIQNN
+589 GDYYLIGTIQSD
-601 LSVSMTEEV
+601 LSVSMTESEGISV
-610 SHTEKGWF
+610 PILGYIETN
-618 GKEHKVVDD
+618 DP
-627 DSDYLVT
+627 DYLVT
-634 GTVEVTY
+634 GTVEATY

-647 TVDQSTLEAIWEDIK
+647 TVDKSTIGALWDDFKAFLGNGKYTNEDLE
-662 SRFEGSMTTNDKL
+662 
-675 KEAARAKIEADGGI
+675 EAARAAIEADGGI
-689 FIGAE
+689 FVGAE

-763 ITYLKKT
+763 ITYLKKST
-770 DENTVNK
+770 EKTENK
-777 VVKTET
+777 VVRTET
-783 YNDAEA
+783 YEDAEA

-795 QNKLFLDGEYLMT
+795 QNKNFLDGEDSWLMT
-808 RKGDDDDSKAY
+808 RQDK
-819 RDFVANGVAI
+819 DFRAFVNNGVAI
-829 KAKYATLLDEAQKAK
+829 TGKYAALLTEAEAATKAVAEAQAE
-844 DAVADAQAKVD
+844 VD
-855 DLNEKI
+855 KLNEEIAKL
-861 KDLEGSR
+861 KDR
-868 KSNLGALEDLSVE
+868 TSNLEALRTLEE
-881 LATAERNLAE
+881 KLATAEL
-891 AKGNLEKIKDKLEDA
+891 NLEEAEGILDEINGKLEEA
-906 GVELEDVIER
+906 GIDLDDVIRR
-916 LTPAPGTPGTPGA
+916 LTPAPGVPGTPGA

-940 PTTVVTTTTTT
+940 PATVVTTTTTN
-951 TTPATNLALAGAG
+951 ATNLALAGAG
-964 NAGGA
+964 QAGGA
-969 NAGNAG
+969 NAGNADNAGNGG
-975 NAGDDANAGAGGI
+975 NAGVGGV
-988 VNIDDEE
+988 VNIDDED

-1003 DVDDTANVVEIG
+1003 DTEDTANVVEIG

-1043 TGYEMYRKHQQKK
+1043 TGYEMYKKHQQKK

>member
-41 EAPQAGGSEAEVNT
+41 EAPQAGGSEAEVHT
-55 VVDDAQAAGKS
+55 DVDAAQAAG
-66 AETSV
+66 
-71 ESAEGLVD
+71 ESAEAGVEAAEKPVET
-79 IVTGDVTDS
+79 VTGDVETQ
-88 VDTGE
+88 VVTGE
-93 AGTDAKGN
+93 AGTDAEGK
-101 DLAQAV
+101 DLAQTV
-107 IDASDAL
+107 IDAAADL

-135 NLDAAEGAIV
+135 NLDTAEGAIV

-228 SAAADVKKYE
+228 SAAADVKRYE

-247 ADSNAKDALNDLNA
+247 ADSNAETALNDLNV
-261 AKEKADALEKALN
+261 AKEKADALEAALQ

-279 VEKSAAAAIAKQE
+279 VDESAKAAIAIA
-292 EKVDSAGL
+292 EKEKAVDDSAGL
-300 NWKEEDKLFILIMEK
+300 NWKEEDKLFILIMEN
-315 YYLPEVSNI
+315 YYLPEKSHI
-324 SDAKVTRVQGKD
+324 SGAKVTRVQGKD

-347 TDENGEHKEQY
+347 TDENGEKCEKY
-358 YNFKLGENNNTK
+358 FNFKLGENNKTK

-379 PVEIFGDPN
+379 EVEIFGDPDK
-388 ETPDRYV
+388 TPDRYV
-395 DSTGAVKDIETGVN
+395 DSTGAVKNIDKGLK

-435 GVATVGDVIESTEVT
+435 GVATVGDVIESTTVT
-450 GTSTEDITVDET
+450 DTSTEDITVGET
-462 TAEETYKF
+462 TETYKF

-494 SSKDVYDSASDRNK
+494 SPDNVYDSESARDD
-508 AAEDKKA
+508 AADAKQKELEDA
-515 ELKKDGAK
+515 GAK
-523 DVKVNETED
+523 GVDVNKTDN

-547 TVNVNKEYENG
+547 TVEVNKEYESG
-558 YNILDADEAYSES
+558 YMWYEADSKKEAQ
-571 NAKDKA
+571 DKA
-577 YNMAMNEINADL
+577 FDMAKKSIDKDL
-589 GDYYLIGDIQNN
+589 GDYYLIGDIKSD
-601 LSVSMTEEV
+601 LSVSMTEEE
-610 SHTEKGWF
+610 SETHKIF
-618 GKEHKVVDD
+618 GQNVTIVTDD
-627 DSDYLVT
+627 ADYQVT
-634 GTVEVTY
+634 GTVEATY

-647 TVDQSTLEAIWEDIK
+647 TVDQSTFGALWDDIK
-662 SRFEGSMTTNDKL
+662 SIFGGQSTNEKL
-675 KEAARAKIEADGGI
+675 AEKAKAAIEADGGI
-689 FIGAE
+689 FLSAE
-694 WFDGG
+694 WADLSF
-699 WNKATIR
+699 NKATIR
-706 YVKGYKVESDA
+706 YVKAEKVESDA
-717 CGTVEEANK
+717 CGSVAEAEA
-726 SLADKIMTQLKK
+726 SLAAKIRAQLGSAT
-738 DGTETYTQNPESED
+738 GTYNEIKNTESE
-752 TVESTTTYSFN
+752 TKYSFN
-763 ITYLKKT
+763 ISYLEKSNEKK
-770 DENTVNK
+770 ENK
-777 VVKTET
+777 VVRTET
-783 YNDAEA
+783 YEDAEA

-795 QNKLFLDGEYLMT
+795 QNKNFLDGEDSWLMT
-808 RKGDDDDSKAY
+808 RQDK
-819 RDFVANGVAI
+819 DFRAFVDNGVAI
-829 KAKYATLLDEAQKAK
+829 TGKYATLLEEAQAATK
-844 DAVADAQAKVD
+844 DVADAQAKVKT
-855 DLNEKI
+855 LNDEIDKL
-861 KDLEGSR
+861 KNSR
-868 KSNLGALEDLSVE
+868 ESNLRALRTLSE
-881 LATAERNLAE
+881 KLATAEHELKDAE
-891 AKGNLEKIKDKLEDA
+891 DILEEIKGKLEDA

-929 PATEDGAPGEG
+929 PATEDGALGEG
-940 PTTVVTTTTTT
+940 PATVVTTTTTT

-969 NAGNAG
+969 NVGNAG
-975 NAGDDANAGAGGI
+975 NAGNNANAGDGGI